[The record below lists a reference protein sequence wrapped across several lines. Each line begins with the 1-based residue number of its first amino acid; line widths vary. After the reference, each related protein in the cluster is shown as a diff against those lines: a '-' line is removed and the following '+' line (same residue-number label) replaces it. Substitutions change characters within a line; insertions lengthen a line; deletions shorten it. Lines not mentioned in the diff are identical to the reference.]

1 MNQKQALF
9 SFQGRMRR
17 KDYWIYSIPVMF
29 LMLPTFFYSGG
40 SHVLD
45 IIALGLSLL
54 SLYMSLALNM
64 KRLKDRNRPTFW
76 IVFTIIP
83 LVGPIYA
90 LIDLGFL
97 EGTNGANQYGEDPKQ
112 TSNHSGVDESDE
124 PQDSNHFNA

>member
-29 LMLPTFFYSGG
+29 LMLPTFFYTGG
-40 SHVLD
+40 SNVLD
-45 IIALGLSLL
+45 IIALGISLL
-54 SLYMSLALNM
+54 SLYMSLTLNM

-76 IVFTIIP
+76 IVLTIIP

-90 LIDLGFL
+90 LIDLGIL
-97 EGTNGANQYGEDPKQ
+97 EGTKGPNQYGEDPKQ
-112 TSNHSGVDESDE
+112 PSNHPDVDESNK